1 MLDWIYNYFRVY
13 FSFDTD
19 EGNFYGIISSNPE
32 AGSYSNDFKATKTI
46 SNIGKSH
53 CRLCCHDDSCMKWEG
68 LMTEKYPEELYRG
81 VSSINDIT
89 KEGYVMVATHKTVSI
104 NKLK

>member
-32 AGSYSNDFKATKTI
+32 AGSYSNDFKAMDPKQYQT
-46 SNIGKSH
+46 
-53 CRLCCHDDSCMKWEG
+53 
-68 LMTEKYPEELYRG
+68 
-81 VSSINDIT
+81 
-89 KEGYVMVATHKTVSI
+89 
-104 NKLK
+104 

>member
-1 MLDWIYNYFRVY
+1 
-13 FSFDTD
+13 
-19 EGNFYGIISSNPE
+19 
-32 AGSYSNDFKATKTI
+32 
-46 SNIGKSH
+46 
-53 CRLCCHDDSCMKWEG
+53 
-68 LMTEKYPEELYRG
+68 MTEKYPEELYRG